1 MIFWMKAKLTTIII
15 AAVAVFTVAG
25 ASAVFAAQ
33 SHNGNS
39 TTTPR
44 TSAGASSQQAQ
55 EFEAQGVIQQ
65 ITFDQGTTQS
75 GSLVFLPTGKQT
87 TVTVVFT
94 TATHIEVGEGNS
106 GDSSHD
112 QDDDNDNDEAQSGV
126 LQAGMTVK
134 VEGTVQADGSVLARE
149 INANAQDANDDN
161 NNNNDQ
167 EDHRLTGVIQ
177 SIDTSARTFVLLP
190 DGQSTPVTIAFDA
203 QTRVDEDSQDGG
215 KHSAL
220 TVGEHVRVE
229 VVTRADGSL
238 YAKEIQPRSGD
249 DGSGDHNG
257 DNGGTGDGGSSGS
270 GSGDDGGSGGH
281 DGGGSGGS
289 GSGG

>member
-1 MIFWMKAKLTTIII
+1 MMLWMKARLTTVII

-33 SHNGNS
+33 SHNDS
-39 TTTPR
+39 PAATR

-55 EFEAQGVIQQ
+55 GFEAQGVIQQ
-65 ITFDQGTTQS
+65 ITFDQGTTTS
-75 GSLVFLPTGKQT
+75 GSLVFLPNGKQS

-112 QDDDNDNDEAQSGV
+112 QNDDNGNDNAQQGA

-134 VEGTVQADGSVLARE
+134 IEGTVQADGSILARE
-149 INANAQDANDDN
+149 INANAQDANDNDDN

-177 SIDTSARTFVLLP
+177 SIDQGAQTFVLLP
-190 DGQSTPVTIAFDA
+190 DGQTTPVTIAFDA

-220 TVGEHVRVE
+220 TVGEHARVE

-238 YAKEIQPRSGD
+238 YAKEIQPASGD
-249 DGSGDHNG
+249 DSSGDHNG
-257 DNGGTGDGGSSGS
+257 DNSGSGDGGGSGS
-270 GSGDDGGSGGH
+270 GSGS
-281 DGGGSGGS
+281 GGGSGGS
-289 GSGG
+289 GSDG